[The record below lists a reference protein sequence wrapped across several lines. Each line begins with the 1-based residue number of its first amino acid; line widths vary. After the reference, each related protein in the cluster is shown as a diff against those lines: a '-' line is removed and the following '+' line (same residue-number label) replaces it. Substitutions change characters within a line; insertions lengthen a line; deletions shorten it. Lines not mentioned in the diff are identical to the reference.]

1 MRKWLCILLLSVGC
15 QAVVLAEN
23 WGVEHE
29 NVLSVRYGG
38 MWMQDQYLS
47 PLLYSGQQV
56 GLSNEW
62 WQGFKKESAK
72 NWEHVGKMDVGV
84 AWMYNETYTN
94 VIYSLG
100 LQGGWGACYNW
111 SFADYGLRVKLGPYM
126 DVDLMG
132 KLHGVSV
139 NKPYSMDISLNMC
152 ALGGFSWAF
161 KAKKTSYRLRYMAQ
175 VNVLGM
181 DYLPD
186 YWQSYYEMGE
196 GVLGNVRCAGLWNHR
211 HLQHELAFDMQFKRS
226 TWRVGIEHEYLE
238 YGDKKMMFSRETV
251 SAVVG
256 CVWQYKIRP
265 TMRNYNYE
273 F

>member
-1 MRKWLCILLLSVGC
+1 MRKWLFILLLVIGC
-15 QAVVLAEN
+15 QSIVLAEN

-47 PLLYSGQQV
+47 PLLYSGQHV

-62 WQGFKKESAK
+62 WQEFRCDSTKK
-72 NWEHVGKMDVGV
+72 WEHVGKMDVGFG
-84 AWMYNETYTN
+84 WMYNETYTN

-139 NKPYSMDISLNMC
+139 NKPYSMDLSVNLC
-152 ALGGFSWAF
+152 AMGGLEWAF
-161 KAKKTSYRLRYMAQ
+161 RAKKTSYRLRYLVQANMI
-175 VNVLGM
+175 GM

-196 GVLGNVRCAGLWNHR
+196 GVLGDFRCAGMWNHR
-211 HLQHELAFDMQFKRS
+211 HLKHELTFDMQLKRS

-238 YGDKKMMFSRETV
+238 YGEKGMMFSREMV

-265 TMRNYNYE
+265 AMRNFE
-273 F
+273 L